1 MRSIGF
7 ANGRG
12 LDIHTRTTRIDNRN
26 TGSYSYISG
35 VAIRIGSDILE
46 WTDTGSIFANG
57 NDVSDPSPEDPSE
70 GTATIAGF
78 TLKKTMRG
86 KKRNIMVHDL
96 ILSESSSIQVRVNAK
111 IGMLFVD
118 VKGQFQDSVGL
129 LGTQDD
135 EGHGVLAR
143 DGQTSLSGLWNSFG
157 EEWQVRDYEA
167 KLFKLHRDPQYPAG
181 CHYHSKVSKGVH
193 LRRRLLE
200 SGSKNAA
207 IDIDGANIAC
217 MDASE
222 RMKGFC
228 VDDVMAT
235 GDVELAEDSFYSVP

>member
-1 MRSIGF
+1 MKSADF
-7 ANGRG
+7 ANGSG
-12 LDIHTRTTRIDNRN
+12 LDIHIRTTRIDNIN
-26 TGSYSYISG
+26 SGGYSYISG

-46 WTDTGSIFANG
+46 WTDTGSVFANG
-57 NDVSDPSPEDPSE
+57 DNVSDPFREDPSK
-70 GTATIAGF
+70 GTVTIAGF
-78 TLKKTMRG
+78 ILKKTMRG
-86 KKRNIMVHDL
+86 KKRNIMVYDL
-96 ILSESSSIQVRVNAK
+96 ILSEGSSIQVRLNTK

-118 VKGQFQDSVGL
+118 VKGLFQDSVGL

-135 EGHGVLAR
+135 EGHGALAR
-143 DGQTSLSGLWNSFG
+143 DGQTNLSGLWNSFG

-181 CHYHSKVSKGVH
+181 CHYHSKLSKGVH

-200 SGSKNAA
+200 SGNTNAA

-217 MDASE
+217 VDASE

-228 VDDVMAT
+228 IDDVMAT
-235 GDVELAEDSFYSVP
+235 GDVDLAEEPFYGN